1 MIKIKNINIEI
12 RAYLRA
18 NPHFTDDMVA
28 EKFNV
33 SLNNIR
39 ANKAHITMR
48 TDTDNPQERA
58 KAVRS
63 TAKKGLTLIKTPAYE
78 LRINEDGQFSRI
90 DLIAKRIS
98 KVTDSEAK
106 AIMIT
111 QLKIK

>member
-1 MIKIKNINIEI
+1 MTKKNINIDI
-12 RAYLRA
+12 RTYLRA
-18 NPHFTDDMVA
+18 NPHFTDDIVA

-48 TDTDNPQERA
+48 TDTDNPQARA

-63 TAKKGLTLIKTPAYE
+63 TLSKVLTLIKTPAYE
-78 LRINEDGQFSRI
+78 LMINEGGQYSRL
-90 DLIAKRIS
+90 DLKQRGVRKLS
-98 KVTDSEAK
+98 DSEAK

-111 QLKIK
+111 RLKSF

>member
-1 MIKIKNINIEI
+1 MKENINIEI
-12 RAYLRA
+12 RSYLRA
-18 NPHFTDDMVA
+18 NSHLSDDIVA

-63 TAKKGLTLIKTPAYE
+63 TIKKGL
-78 LRINEDGQFSRI
+78 
-90 DLIAKRIS
+90 
-98 KVTDSEAK
+98 
-106 AIMIT
+106 
-111 QLKIK
+111 KIGRAHV

>member
-1 MIKIKNINIEI
+1 MAKKNINIDI

-18 NPHFTDDMVA
+18 HPHFTDDIVA

-48 TDTDNPQERA
+48 TDTDNPQARA
-58 KAVRS
+58 KAVRHS
-63 TAKKGLTLIKTPAYE
+63 FKPTLTLIKTTGYE
-78 LRINEDGQFSRI
+78 LLINEDGQFSR
-90 DLIAKRIS
+90 LNLKSRGIS
-98 KVTDSEAK
+98 KLSDSEAK

-111 QLKIK
+111 RLKSF